1 MTFSYI
7 SELHL
12 TKTFEIRIGEI
23 STKLTLLFL
32 SLYPLLAGDKGKK
45 KLGPI
50 RIGPSTN

>member
-7 SELHL
+7 NELRL
-12 TKTFEIRIGEI
+12 TKTFEVKIGEI
-23 STKLTLLFL
+23 STKLTLLFP
-32 SLYPLLAGDKGKK
+32 SLFPLLAGDREK